1 MTKWEWM
8 TPEEYIASFIWET
21 HKIKWEKRY
30 NEYNN
35 NELYY
40 EAVNL
45 PYWLTAYY
53 HSDSIH
59 LYNKAREIDKIYED
73 KITIRE
79 AEYFILWV
87 ISIYDLIYQNLVSEW
102 IVNI

>member
-1 MTKWEWM
+1 MTKGEWM
-8 TPEEYIASFIWET
+8 TQEEYVTSLIWEA

-59 LYNKAREIDKIYED
+59 LYNKVREIEKMYDD
-73 KITIRE
+73 NLTIRE

-87 ISIYDLIYQNLVSEW
+87 ISVYDLIYQNLVNEW

>member
-1 MTKWEWM
+1 MK
-8 TPEEYIASFIWET
+8 
-21 HKIKWEKRY
+21 KIKWEKRY
-30 NEYNN
+30 NECNN

-53 HSDSIH
+53 SSGSIH

-73 KITIRE
+73 GITIRE

-87 ISIYDLIYQNLVSEW
+87 ISMYDLIYQDLVNEW
-102 IVNI
+102 VVNI